1 MTDNVKPKE
10 FKNTEAAAPRNAE
23 TEDVQME
30 PAEGLNASG
39 QTMTENN
46 SALETHEIE
55 TSNPEP
61 TSYLSSLNSELRTER
76 DEYLDRLQRKQA
88 EFENY
93 KKRTEAE
100 RQQQSKRA
108 TIQLIAEILPI
119 LDDFERALETTTDTS
134 DTEQPDAY
142 RTGIEQIYRKLT
154 ELLKKRGVTPIETLG
169 KTFDPNFHEAV
180 VHEESDDH
188 KDGEII
194 EEYRRGYML
203 GSELLRASM
212 VRVAKA

>member
-1 MTDNVKPKE
+1 MTDNVNPKE
-10 FKNTEAAAPRNAE
+10 PKDIESTAPISNAE
-23 TEDVQME
+23 TNNVPTE
-30 PAEGLNASG
+30 PVAGLDSSQ

-46 SALETHEIE
+46 STTEPDDIE
-55 TSNPEP
+55 DDKPESTSDIP
-61 TSYLSSLNSELRTER
+61 SSNSELLAER
-76 DEYLDRLQRKQA
+76 DKYLDQLQRKIA
-88 EFENY
+88 EFDNY
-93 KKRTEAE
+93 KRRTKSE
-100 RQQQSKRA
+100 RQQQSART
-108 TIQLIAEILPI
+108 TIQLITEILPV
-119 LDDFERALETTTDTS
+119 LDDFERALETAT

-154 ELLKKRGVTPIETLG
+154 ELLKKRGVAPIETIG
-169 KTFDPNFHEAV
+169 KAFDPNFHEAV

-188 KDGEII
+188 QDGEII

>member
-1 MTDNVKPKE
+1 MTDNVNPKE
-10 FKNTEAAAPRNAE
+10 PKDIESTAPISNAE
-23 TEDVQME
+23 TNNVPTE
-30 PAEGLNASG
+30 PVTGLDSSQ

-46 SALETHEIE
+46 STVEPNGIE
-55 TSNPEP
+55 DDKPESTSDIP
-61 TSYLSSLNSELRTER
+61 SSNSELLAER
-76 DEYLDRLQRKQA
+76 DKYLDQLQRKIA
-88 EFENY
+88 EFDNY
-93 KKRTEAE
+93 KRRTKSE
-100 RQQQSKRA
+100 RQQQSARA
-108 TIQLIAEILPI
+108 TIELITEILPV
-119 LDDFERALETTTDTS
+119 LDDFERALETAT

-154 ELLKKRGVTPIETLG
+154 ELLKKRGVAPIETIG
-169 KTFDPNFHEAV
+169 KAFDPNFHEAV

-188 KDGEII
+188 QDGEII

>member
-1 MTDNVKPKE
+1 MTNNVKPKE
-10 FKNTEAAAPRNAE
+10 FKNTETEVPRNADTADGQIE
-23 TEDVQME
+23 S
-30 PAEGLNASG
+30 AAGLNASE

-46 SALETHEIE
+46 STLEPDEIE
-55 TSNPEP
+55 DDKPE
-61 TSYLSSLNSELRTER
+61 SISDLSSLNSELRTER
-76 DEYLDRLQRKQA
+76 DGYLDQLQRKQA

-93 KKRTEAE
+93 KRRTEAE

-108 TIQLIAEILPI
+108 TIQLITEILPV
-119 LDDFERALETTTDTS
+119 LDDFERALETAS
-134 DTEQPDAY
+134 DSEQPDAY

-154 ELLKKRGVTPIETLG
+154 ELLEKRGVTPIEAVG

-180 VHEESDDH
+180 VHEESDAH
-188 KDGEII
+188 RDGEII

-212 VRVAKA
+212 VKVAKA

>member
-1 MTDNVKPKE
+1 MTNNVKPKE
-10 FKNTEAAAPRNAE
+10 FKNTETEVPRNADTADGQIE
-23 TEDVQME
+23 S
-30 PAEGLNASG
+30 AAGLDASE
-39 QTMTENN
+39 QTMTENK
-46 SALETHEIE
+46 SALEPDEIDDDDPK
-55 TSNPEP
+55 SA
-61 TSYLSSLNSELRTER
+61 SDISSLNSELRAER

-93 KKRTEAE
+93 KRRTETE

-108 TIQLIAEILPI
+108 TIQLIEEILPI
-119 LDDFERALETTTDTS
+119 LDDFERALETTAE
-134 DTEQPDAY
+134 TEQPDAY

-154 ELLKKRGVTPIETLG
+154 ELLKKRGVTPIETVG

-180 VHEESDDH
+180 LPEESDAH
-188 KDGEII
+188 QDGEII

-203 GSELLRASM
+203 GSDLLRASM

>member
-10 FKNTEAAAPRNAE
+10 FKNTETAAPRNAE
-23 TEDVQME
+23 TEDVQLG
-30 PAEGLNASG
+30 PAAGLNASE

-46 SALETHEIE
+46 STLEPDEIE
-55 TSNPEP
+55 DDKPESTSD
-61 TSYLSSLNSELRTER
+61 LSSLNSELRTER
-76 DEYLDRLQRKQA
+76 DGYLDQLQRKQA

-93 KKRTEAE
+93 KRRTEAE

-119 LDDFERALETTTDTS
+119 LDDFERAVETAS

-142 RTGIEQIYRKLT
+142 RTGIEQIYRKLA

-169 KTFDPNFHEAV
+169 KKFDPNFHEAV
-180 VHEESDDH
+180 LHEESDDH
-188 KDGEII
+188 QDGEII

-212 VRVAKA
+212 VKVAKA

>member
-1 MTDNVKPKE
+1 MTDNVNPKE
-10 FKNTEAAAPRNAE
+10 SKDIESTTPISNAE
-23 TEDVQME
+23 TNNVPTE
-30 PAEGLNASG
+30 PVAGLDSSQ

-46 SALETHEIE
+46 SALEPDDIE
-55 TSNPEP
+55 DDKPESTSDIP
-61 TSYLSSLNSELRTER
+61 SSNSELLAER
-76 DEYLDRLQRKQA
+76 DKYLDQLQRKIA

-93 KKRTEAE
+93 KRRTKSE
-100 RQQQSKRA
+100 RQQQSARA
-108 TIQLIAEILPI
+108 TIELITEILPV
-119 LDDFERALETTTDTS
+119 LDDFERALETAT

-154 ELLKKRGVTPIETLG
+154 ELLKKRGVAPIETIG
-169 KTFDPNFHEAV
+169 KAFDPNFHEAV

-188 KDGEII
+188 QDGEII

-203 GSELLRASM
+203 GSDLLRASM

>member
-10 FKNTEAAAPRNAE
+10 PDNTESAAPSNTEA
-23 TEDVQME
+23 EDVKKE
-30 PAEGLNASG
+30 PVAELDASE
-39 QTMTENN
+39 QTMTENK
-46 SALETHEIE
+46 SALEPDEIDDDDPK
-55 TSNPEP
+55 SA
-61 TSYLSSLNSELRTER
+61 SDISSLNSELRAER

-154 ELLKKRGVTPIETLG
+154 ELLKKRGVAPIETIG
-169 KTFDPNFHEAV
+169 KAFDPNFHEAV